1 MSQRRARNHCV
12 IRTAFAKPRMG
23 MPDVAICASDN
34 AGIDGRRN
42 ANDGVAHNLRRRR
55 TNAVRYFRQS
65 RRAHSESSEPCMRA
79 KAADREVAAPR
90 ADNACWR

>member
-34 AGIDGRRN
+34 AGDRWTPQCE
-42 ANDGVAHNLRRRR
+42 RRRR
-55 TNAVRYFRQS
+55 PQS
-65 RRAHSESSEPCMRA
+65 QKTSD
-79 KAADREVAAPR
+79 DRGAIF
-90 ADNACWR
+90 

>member
-55 TNAVRYFRQS
+55 TNRCDYG
-65 RRAHSESSEPCMRA
+65 
-79 KAADREVAAPR
+79 
-90 ADNACWR
+90 DNRGELTLSQASLA